1 MLILTRKKGESL
13 LIGDNIEITISEVED
28 GRVKLAIDAPKEIRI
43 LRKEV
48 VDQTKEFN
56 KSAMINKNDLI
67 NTLQN
72 WNKQL

>member
-28 GRVKLAIDAPKEIRI
+28 GRVKLAIEAPKEIRI

-48 VDQTKEFN
+48 LDETREFN
-56 KSAMINKNDLI
+56 KSAMLKKDDLI
-67 NTLQN
+67 NNLQN